1 MSASFTPAPGGQ
13 KGRRIRWFRDVKRRG
28 AGPGPEESGA
38 ARRRPAPGKRG
49 DGVALARP
57 TAGCH
62 PPTPPAPCGDAAL
75 PTPAAEQPSGRI
87 NKTAFKLFKRRKSG
101 GTMPSIF
108 GVRSKGGE
116 GKGAGKAAGMVRS
129 RTHDGLA
136 DAVLESGKK
145 EEPGGGGGGGGD
157 PQSAEPQGRAGGGP
171 GLSPGSAVAKSH
183 SFFSLLRKNGRAES
197 GKAEG
202 AEQRAGGRQKKG
214 LKGIF
219 SSMRWHKK
227 DKNGKEERGETS
239 EIQAGL
245 IMPGSLTASLEC
257 IKEET
262 PKPLC
267 ETPSGAGDVG
277 PEAPREKGS
286 GEARASAPEPQAGGG
301 ETRDSA
307 VPPGEDPAAGRRPE
321 EPSRE
326 PPEPGAGGE
335 VGTAK
340 DAAITGDVP
349 IPTIPPVEPHCD
361 SGQETAAA
369 PDPSSVDPPS
379 EQSIDRICLMFA
391 DVTSLKSFDSLTG
404 CGDIIA
410 DHEEDVGSGSGGCA
424 KSAPGAGKLG
434 ASKKHP
440 TMVAYQGGGEEMA
453 SPDQVDDTYLQE
465 FWDMLS
471 QTEETQ
477 AEAGGGG
484 GGAKKP
490 EGLKENRGTE
500 GAQNRVAVKRG
511 GLHQIPIHLNHK
523 EEQKSREKDQHEG
536 VPNSDEGY
544 WDSTTPGPEEDGS
557 TSIQKE
563 TIPRD
568 SYSGDALYDLYT
580 EPDETPPA
588 APADEG
594 VTCVPRS
601 KPVSP
606 ITTTCSLKTPSST
619 LRDSKIPIS
628 IKHLSSHP
636 ASHGADSSNS
646 HHVAHHHLA
655 KSEMHRTKIPVS
667 KVLVRRVSNRGLAG
681 TTVKA
686 ATYQDSAK
694 K

>member
-1 MSASFTPAPGGQ
+1 MDSHCDCAEP
-13 KGRRIRWFRDVKRRG
+13 
-28 AGPGPEESGA
+28 
-38 ARRRPAPGKRG
+38 
-49 DGVALARP
+49 
-57 TAGCH
+57 
-62 PPTPPAPCGDAAL
+62 
-75 PTPAAEQPSGRI
+75 PAAEQPSGKI

-116 GKGAGKAAGMVRS
+116 GKGASKTGMVRS

-145 EEPGGGGGGGGD
+145 EE
-157 PQSAEPQGRAGGGP
+157 AGGGEAP
-171 GLSPGSAVAKSH
+171 GKDDAPSRAAGGIGGSGSSSVAKSH
-183 SFFSLLRKNGRAES
+183 SFFSLLRKNGRPEN
-197 GKAEG
+197 GKAAEN
-202 AEQRAGGRQKKG
+202 AEQRAGVRQKKG

-219 SSMRWHKK
+219 SSMRWHRK
-227 DKNGKEERGETS
+227 DKNGKEERGEAS
-239 EIQAGL
+239 EIPSGL

-262 PKPLC
+262 PKPLS
-267 ETPSGAGDVG
+267 ETPNGAGDAG
-277 PEAPREKGS
+277 LESQQEKRGGDAGGSAEEPEL
-286 GEARASAPEPQAGGG
+286 GGG
-301 ETRDSA
+301 ESRDGKT
-307 VPPGEDPAAGRRPE
+307 PPGEDPAAAGRRLE
-321 EPSRE
+321 ELGGERPD
-326 PPEPGAGGE
+326 PGAGE

-340 DAAITGDVP
+340 DAAITGDIP
-349 IPTIPPVEPHCD
+349 ITTIPLVEPHCD

-410 DHEEDVGSGSGGCA
+410 DQEEDVGGGSGGCE
-424 KSAPGAGKLG
+424 KSTPGASKMG

-471 QTEETQ
+471 QTEET
-477 AEAGGGG
+477 ETGGGG
-484 GGAKKP
+484 GGGTKTP
-490 EGLKENRGTE
+490 EGLKDSRGTE
-500 GAQNRVAVKRG
+500 GAQNRVVVKRG
-511 GLHQIPIHLNHK
+511 GLNQIPIHLNNK
-523 EEQKSREKDQHEG
+523 EEQKGREKEQHEG

-544 WDSTTPGPEEDGS
+544 WDSTTPGPEEDS
-557 TSIQKE
+557 TTSIQKE
-563 TIPRD
+563 TLPRD
-568 SYSGDALYDLYT
+568 SYSGDALYDLYA
-580 EPDETPPA
+580 EPDENPPG
-588 APADEG
+588 PSEEE
-594 VTCVPRS
+594 VTCMPRS

-606 ITTTCSLKTPSST
+606 VTTTCSLKTPSST
-619 LRDSKIPIS
+619 VKDSKIPIS
-628 IKHLSSHP
+628 IKHLASHP
-636 ASHGADSSNS
+636 ASHGTDTSNS

-681 TTVKA
+681 TTVKT
-686 ATYQDSAK
+686 ATHQDSAK

>member
-1 MSASFTPAPGGQ
+1 MDSHCDCAEP
-13 KGRRIRWFRDVKRRG
+13 
-28 AGPGPEESGA
+28 
-38 ARRRPAPGKRG
+38 
-49 DGVALARP
+49 
-57 TAGCH
+57 
-62 PPTPPAPCGDAAL
+62 
-75 PTPAAEQPSGRI
+75 PAAEQQPSGKI

-116 GKGAGKAAGMVRS
+116 GKGASKAGMVRS

-136 DAVLESGKK
+136 DAVLESSKK
-145 EEPGGGGGGGGD
+145 EDQGGGD
-157 PQSAEPQGRAGGGP
+157 PQGKDAQSRAAASLGV
-171 GLSPGSAVAKSH
+171 SPGSSVAKSH
-183 SFFSLLRKNGRAES
+183 SFFSLLRKNGRTEN
-197 GKAEG
+197 GKAEN
-202 AEQRAGGRQKKG
+202 ADQRAGGRQKKG

-227 DKNGKEERGETS
+227 DKNGKEERGEAS
-239 EIQAGL
+239 EIQSGL

-262 PKPLC
+262 PKPLS
-267 ETPSGAGDVG
+267 ETPNSTGDVG
-277 PEAPREKGS
+277 LESLHEKHT
-286 GEARASAPEPQAGGG
+286 SAEEPQVGAG
-301 ETRDSA
+301 ESRDSKT
-307 VPPGEDPAAGRRPE
+307 PPGEDPAAAGRRPE
-321 EPSRE
+321 ELCRE
-326 PPEPGAGGE
+326 RPDPGAGE

-340 DAAITGDVP
+340 DAAITG
-349 IPTIPPVEPHCD
+349 
-361 SGQETAAA
+361 
-369 PDPSSVDPPS
+369 
-379 EQSIDRICLMFA
+379 
-391 DVTSLKSFDSLTG
+391 

-410 DHEEDVGSGSGGCA
+410 DQEEDVGGGSGGCE
-424 KSAPGAGKLG
+424 KSTPGVSKLG

-453 SPDQVDDTYLQE
+453 SPEQVDDTYLQE

-477 AEAGGGG
+477 TGGGG
-484 GGAKKP
+484 GGTKTP

-511 GLHQIPIHLNHK
+511 GLNQIPIHLNHK
-523 EEQKSREKDQHEG
+523 EEQKGREKEQHEG

-544 WDSTTPGPEEDGS
+544 WDSTTPGPEEDS
-557 TSIQKE
+557 TTSIQKE
-563 TIPRD
+563 TLPRD
-568 SYSGDALYDLYT
+568 SYSGDALYDLYA
-580 EPDETPPA
+580 EPDENPPGK
-588 APADEG
+588 PPDEG

-619 LRDSKIPIS
+619 MKDSKIPIS
-628 IKHLSSHP
+628 IKHLASHP
-636 ASHGADSSNS
+636 ASHGTDTSNS

-686 ATYQDSAK
+686 AMYQDSAK

>member
-1 MSASFTPAPGGQ
+1 MDSHCDCAEP
-13 KGRRIRWFRDVKRRG
+13 
-28 AGPGPEESGA
+28 
-38 ARRRPAPGKRG
+38 
-49 DGVALARP
+49 
-57 TAGCH
+57 
-62 PPTPPAPCGDAAL
+62 
-75 PTPAAEQPSGRI
+75 PAAEQPSGRI

-116 GKGAGKAAGMVRS
+116 GKGASKAGMVRS

-136 DAVLESGKK
+136 DAVLESSKK
-145 EEPGGGGGGGGD
+145 EEPGGGD
-157 PQSAEPQGRAGGGP
+157 PQSKEAQGRPAGSLGV
-171 GLSPGSAVAKSH
+171 SPGSSVAKSH
-183 SFFSLLRKNGRAES
+183 SFFSLLRKNGRPEN
-197 GKAEG
+197 GKAES
-202 AEQRAGGRQKKG
+202 ADQRAGGRQKKG

-239 EIQAGL
+239 EIQSGL

-262 PKPLC
+262 PKPLS
-267 ETPSGAGDVG
+267 ETPNSAGDIG
-277 PEAPREKGS
+277 LEPPREKRG
-286 GEARASAPEPQAGGG
+286 GEARASAEEPEVGGG
-301 ETRDSA
+301 ESRDSS
-307 VPPGEDPAAGRRPE
+307 PPPREDPAAAGRQPE
-321 EPSRE
+321 ELCHKQLD
-326 PPEPGAGGE
+326 PGAGE

-340 DAAITGDVP
+340 DAAI
-349 IPTIPPVEPHCD
+349 
-361 SGQETAAA
+361 
-369 PDPSSVDPPS
+369 
-379 EQSIDRICLMFA
+379 
-391 DVTSLKSFDSLTG
+391 TG

-410 DHEEDVGSGSGGCA
+410 DHEEDVGGGSGGCE
-424 KSAPGAGKLG
+424 KSTPGAGKLG

-477 AEAGGGG
+477 TEGGGG
-484 GGAKKP
+484 GGGTKKP

-500 GAQNRVAVKRG
+500 GPQNRVAVKRG
-511 GLHQIPIHLNHK
+511 GLHQIPIHLSHK
-523 EEQKSREKDQHEG
+523 EEQKGREKEQHEG
-536 VPNSDEGY
+536 IPNSDEGY
-544 WDSTTPGPEEDGS
+544 WDSTTPGLEEDGS

-568 SYSGDALYDLYT
+568 SYSGDALYDLYA
-580 EPDETPPA
+580 EPDENPPA
-588 APADEG
+588 GPSGEE
-594 VTCVPRS
+594 VTCVARS
-601 KPVSP
+601 KPMSP
-606 ITTTCSLKTPSST
+606 VTTTCSLKTPSST
-619 LRDSKIPIS
+619 VKDSKIPIS

-636 ASHGADSSNS
+636 ASHGADASNS

>member
-1 MSASFTPAPGGQ
+1 MDSHCDCAEP
-13 KGRRIRWFRDVKRRG
+13 
-28 AGPGPEESGA
+28 
-38 ARRRPAPGKRG
+38 
-49 DGVALARP
+49 
-57 TAGCH
+57 
-62 PPTPPAPCGDAAL
+62 
-75 PTPAAEQPSGRI
+75 PAAEQPSGRI

-116 GKGAGKAAGMVRS
+116 GKGASKAGMVRS

-136 DAVLESGKK
+136 DAVLESSKK
-145 EEPGGGGGGGGD
+145 EEPGGGGGGE
-157 PQSAEPQGRAGGGP
+157 PQSKEAQGRPAGSLGV
-171 GLSPGSAVAKSH
+171 SPGSSVAKSH
-183 SFFSLLRKNGRAES
+183 SFFSLLRKNGRPEN
-197 GKAEG
+197 GKAES
-202 AEQRAGGRQKKG
+202 ADQRAGGRQKKG

-227 DKNGKEERGETS
+227 DKYGKEERGETS
-239 EIQAGL
+239 EMRSGL

-262 PKPLC
+262 PKPLS
-267 ETPSGAGDVG
+267 ETRNSAGDVG
-277 PEAPREKGS
+277 LEPPPEKRG
-286 GEARASAPEPQAGGG
+286 GEAHASAEEPEAGGG
-301 ETRDSA
+301 EPRDSGP
-307 VPPGEDPAAGRRPE
+307 PPGEDPAAAAAAAAAAGRRPE
-321 EPSRE
+321 ELCRE
-326 PPEPGAGGE
+326 RPDPGAGE

-340 DAAITGDVP
+340 DAAI
-349 IPTIPPVEPHCD
+349 
-361 SGQETAAA
+361 
-369 PDPSSVDPPS
+369 
-379 EQSIDRICLMFA
+379 
-391 DVTSLKSFDSLTG
+391 TG

-410 DHEEDVGSGSGGCA
+410 DHEEDVGSGSGGCE
-424 KSAPGAGKLG
+424 KSTPGAGKLG

-477 AEAGGGG
+477 TEGGGG
-484 GGAKKP
+484 GGGGTKKP
-490 EGLKENRGTE
+490 EGLKESRGIE
-500 GAQNRVAVKRG
+500 GPQNRVAVKRG
-511 GLHQIPIHLNHK
+511 GLHQIPVHLNHK
-523 EEQKSREKDQHEG
+523 EEQKGREKEQHEG

-580 EPDETPPA
+580 EPDENPPA
-588 APADEG
+588 GPAGEE
-594 VTCVPRS
+594 VTCMPRS

-619 LRDSKIPIS
+619 VKDSKIPIS

-636 ASHGADSSNS
+636 ASHGADASNS

-686 ATYQDSAK
+686 AAYQDSAK

>member
-1 MSASFTPAPGGQ
+1 MDSHCDCAEP
-13 KGRRIRWFRDVKRRG
+13 
-28 AGPGPEESGA
+28 
-38 ARRRPAPGKRG
+38 
-49 DGVALARP
+49 
-57 TAGCH
+57 
-62 PPTPPAPCGDAAL
+62 
-75 PTPAAEQPSGRI
+75 PAAEQPSGRI

-116 GKGAGKAAGMVRS
+116 GKGASKAGMVRS

-136 DAVLESGKK
+136 DAVLESSKK
-145 EEPGGGGGGGGD
+145 EEPGGGD
-157 PQSAEPQGRAGGGP
+157 PQSKEAQGRPAGSLGV
-171 GLSPGSAVAKSH
+171 SPGSSVAKSH
-183 SFFSLLRKNGRAES
+183 SFFSLLRKNGRPEN
-197 GKAEG
+197 GKAES
-202 AEQRAGGRQKKG
+202 ADQRAGGRQKKG

-239 EIQAGL
+239 EIQSGL

-262 PKPLC
+262 PKPLS
-267 ETPSGAGDVG
+267 ETPNSAGDTG
-277 PEAPREKGS
+277 LEPPQEKRG
-286 GEARASAPEPQAGGG
+286 GEAHASAEEPEAGGG
-301 ETRDSA
+301 ESRDSSP
-307 VPPGEDPAAGRRPE
+307 PPGEDPAAAGRRPE
-321 EPSRE
+321 ELSRE
-326 PPEPGAGGE
+326 RPDPGARE

-340 DAAITGDVP
+340 DAAI
-349 IPTIPPVEPHCD
+349 
-361 SGQETAAA
+361 
-369 PDPSSVDPPS
+369 
-379 EQSIDRICLMFA
+379 
-391 DVTSLKSFDSLTG
+391 TG

-410 DHEEDVGSGSGGCA
+410 DHEEDVGGGSGGCE
-424 KSAPGAGKLG
+424 KSTPGAGKLG

-440 TMVAYQGGGEEMA
+440 TMLAYQGGGEEMA

-477 AEAGGGG
+477 TEEGGGG
-484 GGAKKP
+484 GGGTKKL

-500 GAQNRVAVKRG
+500 GAQNRVVVKRG

-523 EEQKSREKDQHEG
+523 EEKKGREKEQHEG

-568 SYSGDALYDLYT
+568 SYSGDALYDLYA
-580 EPDETPPA
+580 EPDENPPVG
-588 APADEG
+588 PTDEE
-594 VTCVPRS
+594 VTCMPRS

-606 ITTTCSLKTPSST
+606 VTTTCSLKTPSST
-619 LRDSKIPIS
+619 VKDSKIPIS

-636 ASHGADSSNS
+636 ASHGADASNS
-646 HHVAHHHLA
+646 HHVVHHHLA

-667 KVLVRRVSNRGLAG
+667 KVLVRRISNRGLAG

>member
-1 MSASFTPAPGGQ
+1 MDSHCDCAEP
-13 KGRRIRWFRDVKRRG
+13 
-28 AGPGPEESGA
+28 
-38 ARRRPAPGKRG
+38 
-49 DGVALARP
+49 
-57 TAGCH
+57 
-62 PPTPPAPCGDAAL
+62 
-75 PTPAAEQPSGRI
+75 PAAEQPSGRI

-116 GKGAGKAAGMVRS
+116 GKGASKAGMVRS

-136 DAVLESGKK
+136 DAVLESSKK
-145 EEPGGGGGGGGD
+145 EEPGGGD
-157 PQSAEPQGRAGGGP
+157 PQSKEAQGRPAGSLGV
-171 GLSPGSAVAKSH
+171 SPGSSVAKSH
-183 SFFSLLRKNGRAES
+183 SFFSLLRKNGRAEN
-197 GKAEG
+197 GRAES

-227 DKNGKEERGETS
+227 DKNGKEERGEAS

-262 PKPLC
+262 PKPLS
-267 ETPSGAGDVG
+267 ETPSSAGASAGLE
-277 PEAPREKGS
+277 PPREKRG
-286 GEARASAPEPQAGGG
+286 GEAHASPEEPEAGGG
-301 ETRDSA
+301 EPQASS
-307 VPPGEDPAAGRRPE
+307 PPPREDPAAAGRRPE
-321 EPSRE
+321 ELCRQR
-326 PPEPGAGGE
+326 PEPGAAE
-335 VGTAK
+335 LGTAK
-340 DAAITGDVP
+340 DAAI
-349 IPTIPPVEPHCD
+349 
-361 SGQETAAA
+361 
-369 PDPSSVDPPS
+369 
-379 EQSIDRICLMFA
+379 
-391 DVTSLKSFDSLTG
+391 TG

-410 DHEEDVGSGSGGCA
+410 DHEEDVGGGSGGCE
-424 KSAPGAGKLG
+424 KSTPGAGKLG

-477 AEAGGGG
+477 TEGGGG
-484 GGAKKP
+484 GGTKKP
-490 EGLKENRGTE
+490 EGLKENQGTE
-500 GAQNRVAVKRG
+500 GAQNKVVVKRG

-523 EEQKSREKDQHEG
+523 EEQKGREKEQHEG
-536 VPNSDEGY
+536 IPNSDEGY
-544 WDSTTPGPEEDGS
+544 WDSTTPGPEEDSS

-568 SYSGDALYDLYT
+568 SYSGDALYDLYA
-580 EPDETPPA
+580 EPDENLPA
-588 APADEG
+588 GPADEE
-594 VTCVPRS
+594 VTCVPRA

-606 ITTTCSLKTPSST
+606 ITTTCSLRTPSSSVK
-619 LRDSKIPIS
+619 DSKIPIS
-628 IKHLSSHP
+628 IKHLSSH
-636 ASHGADSSNS
+636 ASHGADASNS
-646 HHVAHHHLA
+646 HHIAHHHLA

-686 ATYQDSAK
+686 AAYQDSAK

>member
-1 MSASFTPAPGGQ
+1 MDSHCDCAEP
-13 KGRRIRWFRDVKRRG
+13 
-28 AGPGPEESGA
+28 
-38 ARRRPAPGKRG
+38 
-49 DGVALARP
+49 
-57 TAGCH
+57 
-62 PPTPPAPCGDAAL
+62 
-75 PTPAAEQPSGRI
+75 PAAEQPSGRI

-108 GVRSKGGE
+108 GVRSKGGD
-116 GKGAGKAAGMVRS
+116 GKGAGKAGMVRS

-145 EEPGGGGGGGGD
+145 EEPGGGGGD
-157 PQSAEPQGRAGGGP
+157 PQSKEAQGRPAVSLGV
-171 GLSPGSAVAKSH
+171 SPGSSVAKSH
-183 SFFSLLRKNGRAES
+183 SFFSLLRKNGRLEN

-202 AEQRAGGRQKKG
+202 ADQRAGGRQKKG

-219 SSMRWHKK
+219 SSMRWHRK

-239 EIQAGL
+239 EIQSGL

-262 PKPLC
+262 PKPLS
-267 ETPSGAGDVG
+267 ETPKRAGDVG
-277 PEAPREKGS
+277 LDPPREKRS
-286 GEARASAPEPQAGGG
+286 GESQHAPAGEPEAGGG
-301 ETRDSA
+301 ELRDSSPA
-307 VPPGEDPAAGRRPE
+307 PGEDPAAAGGRPE
-321 EPSRE
+321 ELCRE
-326 PPEPGAGGE
+326 PPDPAAGE

-340 DAAITGDVP
+340 DAAITG
-349 IPTIPPVEPHCD
+349 
-361 SGQETAAA
+361 
-369 PDPSSVDPPS
+369 
-379 EQSIDRICLMFA
+379 
-391 DVTSLKSFDSLTG
+391 

-410 DHEEDVGSGSGGCA
+410 DHEEYVGGGSGGCE
-424 KSAPGAGKLG
+424 KSTPGAGKLG

-471 QTEETQ
+471 QSEETQ
-477 AEAGGGG
+477 AEGGGG
-484 GGAKKP
+484 GGEGSKKP
-490 EGLKENRGTE
+490 EGLKEIRSTE
-500 GAQNRVAVKRG
+500 AAQHRVVVKHG
-511 GLHQIPIHLNHK
+511 GLHQIPIHLSHK
-523 EEQKSREKDQHEG
+523 EEQKGREKEQHEG

-568 SYSGDALYDLYT
+568 SYSGDALYDLYA
-580 EPDETPPA
+580 EPGENPPA
-588 APADEG
+588 GPTDE
-594 VTCVPRS
+594 VVSCVPRS

-606 ITTTCSLKTPSST
+606 ITTTSSLKTPSST
-619 LRDSKIPIS
+619 VKDSKIPIS

-636 ASHGADSSNS
+636 ASHGADGSNS

-686 ATYQDSAK
+686 ARTVPK
-694 K
+694 

>member
-1 MSASFTPAPGGQ
+1 MDSHCDCAEP
-13 KGRRIRWFRDVKRRG
+13 
-28 AGPGPEESGA
+28 
-38 ARRRPAPGKRG
+38 
-49 DGVALARP
+49 
-57 TAGCH
+57 
-62 PPTPPAPCGDAAL
+62 
-75 PTPAAEQPSGRI
+75 PAAEQPSGKI

-116 GKGAGKAAGMVRS
+116 GKGASKAGMVRS

-136 DAVLESGKK
+136 DAVLESSKK
-145 EEPGGGGGGGGD
+145 EEPGGGGD
-157 PQSAEPQGRAGGGP
+157 PQSKEAQGRPAGSLGVSAGG
-171 GLSPGSAVAKSH
+171 SVAKSH
-183 SFFSLLRKNGRAES
+183 SFFSLLRKNGRPEN
-197 GKAEG
+197 GKAES
-202 AEQRAGGRQKKG
+202 ADQRAGGRQKKG

-227 DKNGKEERGETS
+227 EKNGKEERGETS
-239 EIQAGL
+239 EIQSGL

-267 ETPSGAGDVG
+267 ETPNGAGDTG
-277 PEAPREKGS
+277 LESPREKRS
-286 GEARASAPEPQAGGG
+286 GEAHGSAPEPEAGGG
-301 ETRDSA
+301 EPRDSS
-307 VPPGEDPAAGRRPE
+307 PPPREDPTAAGGRPE
-321 EPSRE
+321 ELSRE
-326 PPEPGAGGE
+326 RPEPGAGE

-340 DAAITGDVP
+340 DAAI
-349 IPTIPPVEPHCD
+349 
-361 SGQETAAA
+361 
-369 PDPSSVDPPS
+369 
-379 EQSIDRICLMFA
+379 
-391 DVTSLKSFDSLTG
+391 TG

-410 DHEEDVGSGSGGCA
+410 DHEEDVGSGSGGCE
-424 KSAPGAGKLG
+424 KSTPGASKLG

-477 AEAGGGG
+477 TEGGGG
-484 GGAKKP
+484 TKKP
-490 EGLKENRGTE
+490 EGLKENRGSE
-500 GAQNRVAVKRG
+500 GAQNRAVVKRG

-523 EEQKSREKDQHEG
+523 EEQKGREKEQHEG

-568 SYSGDALYDLYT
+568 SYSGDALYDLYA
-580 EPDETPPA
+580 EPDENPPA
-588 APADEG
+588 GPVQEE

-619 LRDSKIPIS
+619 MKDSKIPIS
-628 IKHLSSHP
+628 IKHLSSSHS
-636 ASHGADSSNS
+636 ASHSVDASNS

-686 ATYQDSAK
+686 AAYQDSAK

>member
-1 MSASFTPAPGGQ
+1 MDSHCDCAEP
-13 KGRRIRWFRDVKRRG
+13 
-28 AGPGPEESGA
+28 
-38 ARRRPAPGKRG
+38 
-49 DGVALARP
+49 
-57 TAGCH
+57 
-62 PPTPPAPCGDAAL
+62 
-75 PTPAAEQPSGRI
+75 PAAEQPSGKI

-116 GKGAGKAAGMVRS
+116 GKGASKAGMVRS

-136 DAVLESGKK
+136 DAVLESSKK
-145 EEPGGGGGGGGD
+145 EEPGGGD
-157 PQSAEPQGRAGGGP
+157 PQSKEAQGRPAGSLGV
-171 GLSPGSAVAKSH
+171 SAGSSVAKSH
-183 SFFSLLRKNGRAES
+183 SFFSLLRKNGRPEN
-197 GKAEG
+197 GKAES
-202 AEQRAGGRQKKG
+202 ADQRAGGRQKKG

-239 EIQAGL
+239 EIQSGL

-262 PKPLC
+262 PKPLS
-267 ETPSGAGDVG
+267 ETPNSAGDIG
-277 PEAPREKGS
+277 LESPREKRS
-286 GEARASAPEPQAGGG
+286 GEAHALAEKPEAGGG
-301 ETRDSA
+301 EPRDSS
-307 VPPGEDPAAGRRPE
+307 PPPREDPAAAGRRPE
-321 EPSRE
+321 ELSHERLD
-326 PPEPGAGGE
+326 PGAGE

-340 DAAITGDVP
+340 DAAI
-349 IPTIPPVEPHCD
+349 
-361 SGQETAAA
+361 
-369 PDPSSVDPPS
+369 
-379 EQSIDRICLMFA
+379 
-391 DVTSLKSFDSLTG
+391 TG

-410 DHEEDVGSGSGGCA
+410 DHEEDVGSGSGGRE
-424 KSAPGAGKLG
+424 KSTPGAGKLG

-477 AEAGGGG
+477 TEGGGG
-484 GGAKKP
+484 IKKP

-500 GAQNRVAVKRG
+500 GAQNRAAVKRG

-523 EEQKSREKDQHEG
+523 EEQKGREKEQHEG

-544 WDSTTPGPEEDGS
+544 WDSTTPGPEEDSS

-580 EPDETPPA
+580 EPDENPPA
-588 APADEG
+588 GPADEE

-606 ITTTCSLKTPSST
+606 VTTTYSLKTPSST
-619 LRDSKIPIS
+619 VKDSKIPIS

-636 ASHGADSSNS
+636 ASHGADASNS

-686 ATYQDSAK
+686 AMYQDSAK

>member
-1 MSASFTPAPGGQ
+1 MDSHCDCAEP
-13 KGRRIRWFRDVKRRG
+13 
-28 AGPGPEESGA
+28 
-38 ARRRPAPGKRG
+38 
-49 DGVALARP
+49 
-57 TAGCH
+57 
-62 PPTPPAPCGDAAL
+62 
-75 PTPAAEQPSGRI
+75 PAAEQPSGKI

-116 GKGAGKAAGMVRS
+116 GKGASKAGMVRS

-136 DAVLESGKK
+136 DAVLESSKK
-145 EEPGGGGGGGGD
+145 EEPGGGD
-157 PQSAEPQGRAGGGP
+157 PQSKEAQGRPAGSLGV
-171 GLSPGSAVAKSH
+171 SAGSSVAKSH
-183 SFFSLLRKNGRAES
+183 SFFSLLRKNGRPEN
-197 GKAEG
+197 GKAES
-202 AEQRAGGRQKKG
+202 ADQRAGGRQKKG

-239 EIQAGL
+239 EIQSGL

-262 PKPLC
+262 PKPLS
-267 ETPSGAGDVG
+267 ETPNSAGDIG
-277 PEAPREKGS
+277 LESPREKRS
-286 GEARASAPEPQAGGG
+286 GEAHASAEKPEAGGG
-301 ETRDSA
+301 EPRDSS
-307 VPPGEDPAAGRRPE
+307 PPPREDPAAAGRRPE
-321 EPSRE
+321 ELSHERPD
-326 PPEPGAGGE
+326 PGAGE

-340 DAAITGDVP
+340 DAAI
-349 IPTIPPVEPHCD
+349 
-361 SGQETAAA
+361 
-369 PDPSSVDPPS
+369 
-379 EQSIDRICLMFA
+379 
-391 DVTSLKSFDSLTG
+391 TG

-410 DHEEDVGSGSGGCA
+410 DHEEDVGSGSGGCE
-424 KSAPGAGKLG
+424 KSTPGAGKLG

-477 AEAGGGG
+477 TEGGGG
-484 GGAKKP
+484 TKKP
-490 EGLKENRGTE
+490 EGLKESRGTE
-500 GAQNRVAVKRG
+500 GAQNRAAVKRG

-523 EEQKSREKDQHEG
+523 EEQKGREKEQHEG

-544 WDSTTPGPEEDGS
+544 WDSTTPGPEEDSS

-580 EPDETPPA
+580 EPDENPPA
-588 APADEG
+588 GPADEE
-594 VTCVPRS
+594 VTCMPRS

-619 LRDSKIPIS
+619 VKDSKIPIS

-636 ASHGADSSNS
+636 ASHGADTSNS

-686 ATYQDSAK
+686 AMYQDSAK

>member
-1 MSASFTPAPGGQ
+1 MDSQCDCAEP
-13 KGRRIRWFRDVKRRG
+13 
-28 AGPGPEESGA
+28 
-38 ARRRPAPGKRG
+38 
-49 DGVALARP
+49 
-57 TAGCH
+57 
-62 PPTPPAPCGDAAL
+62 
-75 PTPAAEQPSGRI
+75 PAAEQPSGRI

-116 GKGAGKAAGMVRS
+116 GKGAAKAGMVRS

-136 DAVLESGKK
+136 DAVLESSKK
-145 EEPGGGGGGGGD
+145 EEPGGCD
-157 PQSAEPQGRAGGGP
+157 PQSREPQSRPGGSLGVSAG
-171 GLSPGSAVAKSH
+171 SSVAKSH
-183 SFFSLLRKNGRAES
+183 SFFSLLRKNGRPEN
-197 GKAEG
+197 GKAES

-219 SSMRWHKK
+219 SSMRWHRK

-239 EIQAGL
+239 EIQSGL

-262 PKPLC
+262 PKPLS
-267 ETPSGAGDVG
+267 ETPGSAGDAG
-277 PEAPREKGS
+277 LDAPREKRS
-286 GEARASAPEPQAGGG
+286 GEALPAAQEEAGAGGG
-301 ETRDSA
+301 DPRDSS
-307 VPPGEDPAAGRRPE
+307 PPAREDPAAAGRRPE
-321 EPSRE
+321 ELCHERPDL
-326 PPEPGAGGE
+326 GAAE

-340 DAAITGDVP
+340 DAAI
-349 IPTIPPVEPHCD
+349 
-361 SGQETAAA
+361 
-369 PDPSSVDPPS
+369 
-379 EQSIDRICLMFA
+379 
-391 DVTSLKSFDSLTG
+391 TG

-410 DHEEDVGSGSGGCA
+410 DHEEDVGSGSGGCE
-424 KSAPGAGKLG
+424 KSTPGAGKLG

-453 SPDQVDDTYLQE
+453 SPDQVDDTCLQE

-471 QTEETQ
+471 QTEETPT
-477 AEAGGGG
+477 GGGG
-484 GGAKKP
+484 GTKKP
-490 EGLKENRGTE
+490 EGLKESRGAE
-500 GAQNRVAVKRG
+500 GAQSRAVGKRG
-511 GLHQIPIHLNHK
+511 GFHQIPIHLNHK
-523 EEQKSREKDQHEG
+523 EEQKGREKEQHEG

-544 WDSTTPGPEEDGS
+544 WDSTTPGPEEDSS

-568 SYSGDALYDLYT
+568 SYSGDALYDLYA
-580 EPDETPPA
+580 EPGENPPA
-588 APADEG
+588 APTVEE

-606 ITTTCSLKTPSST
+606 ITTTLKTPSST
-619 LRDSKIPIS
+619 VKDSKIPIS
-628 IKHLSSHP
+628 IKHLSSHS
-636 ASHGADSSNS
+636 ASHGADASNS

-667 KVLVRRVSNRGLAG
+667 KVLVRRISNRGLAG

-686 ATYQDSAK
+686 ATYHDSAK

>member
-1 MSASFTPAPGGQ
+1 MDSHCDCAEP
-13 KGRRIRWFRDVKRRG
+13 
-28 AGPGPEESGA
+28 
-38 ARRRPAPGKRG
+38 
-49 DGVALARP
+49 
-57 TAGCH
+57 
-62 PPTPPAPCGDAAL
+62 
-75 PTPAAEQPSGRI
+75 PAAEQPSGRI

-116 GKGAGKAAGMVRS
+116 GKGASKAGMVRS

-136 DAVLESGKK
+136 DAVLESSKK
-145 EEPGGGGGGGGD
+145 EEPGGGGGGGE
-157 PQSAEPQGRAGGGP
+157 PQSKEAQGRPAGSLGV
-171 GLSPGSAVAKSH
+171 SPGSSVAKSH
-183 SFFSLLRKNGRAES
+183 SFFSLLRKNGRPEN
-197 GKAEG
+197 GKAES
-202 AEQRAGGRQKKG
+202 ADQRAGGRQKKG

-227 DKNGKEERGETS
+227 DKYGKEERGETS
-239 EIQAGL
+239 EIRSGL

-262 PKPLC
+262 PKPLS
-267 ETPSGAGDVG
+267 ETPNSAGDVG
-277 PEAPREKGS
+277 LEPPREKRG
-286 GEARASAPEPQAGGG
+286 GEAHASAEEPEAGGG
-301 ETRDSA
+301 EPRDSGP
-307 VPPGEDPAAGRRPE
+307 PPGEDPTAAAAAAAAAAAGMRPE
-321 EPSRE
+321 ELCRE
-326 PPEPGAGGE
+326 RPDPGAGE

-340 DAAITGDVP
+340 DAAI
-349 IPTIPPVEPHCD
+349 
-361 SGQETAAA
+361 
-369 PDPSSVDPPS
+369 
-379 EQSIDRICLMFA
+379 
-391 DVTSLKSFDSLTG
+391 TG

-410 DHEEDVGSGSGGCA
+410 DHEEDVGSGSGGCE
-424 KSAPGAGKLG
+424 KSTPGAGKLG

-477 AEAGGGG
+477 TEGGGG
-484 GGAKKP
+484 GGGGTKKP
-490 EGLKENRGTE
+490 EGLKENRGIE
-500 GAQNRVAVKRG
+500 GPQNRVAVKRG
-511 GLHQIPIHLNHK
+511 GLHQIPVHLNHK
-523 EEQKSREKDQHEG
+523 EEQKGREKEQHEG

-580 EPDETPPA
+580 EPDENPPA
-588 APADEG
+588 GPAGEE
-594 VTCVPRS
+594 VTCMPRS

-606 ITTTCSLKTPSST
+606 VTTTCSLKTPSST
-619 LRDSKIPIS
+619 VKDSKIPIS

-636 ASHGADSSNS
+636 ASHGADASNS

>member
-1 MSASFTPAPGGQ
+1 MDSHCDCAEP
-13 KGRRIRWFRDVKRRG
+13 
-28 AGPGPEESGA
+28 
-38 ARRRPAPGKRG
+38 
-49 DGVALARP
+49 
-57 TAGCH
+57 
-62 PPTPPAPCGDAAL
+62 
-75 PTPAAEQPSGRI
+75 PAAEQPSGRI

-116 GKGAGKAAGMVRS
+116 GKGASKPGMVRS

-136 DAVLESGKK
+136 DAVLESSKK
-145 EEPGGGGGGGGD
+145 EEPGGGD
-157 PQSAEPQGRAGGGP
+157 PQSKEAQGRPAGSLGV
-171 GLSPGSAVAKSH
+171 SPGSSVAKSH
-183 SFFSLLRKNGRAES
+183 SFFSLLRKNGRPEN
-197 GKAEG
+197 GKAES
-202 AEQRAGGRQKKG
+202 ADPRAGGRQKKG
-214 LKGIF
+214 LKGLF

-239 EIQAGL
+239 EIPSGL

-262 PKPLC
+262 PKPLS
-267 ETPSGAGDVG
+267 ETPTSAGDTG
-277 PEAPREKGS
+277 LEPPGEKCS
-286 GEARASAPEPQAGGG
+286 GEAHVSAEEPEAGAG
-301 ETRDSA
+301 ESQDSSP
-307 VPPGEDPAAGRRPE
+307 PPGEASAAAGRQPE
-321 EPSRE
+321 ELGHQQPDLS
-326 PPEPGAGGE
+326 AGE

-340 DAAITGDVP
+340 DAAI
-349 IPTIPPVEPHCD
+349 
-361 SGQETAAA
+361 
-369 PDPSSVDPPS
+369 
-379 EQSIDRICLMFA
+379 
-391 DVTSLKSFDSLTG
+391 TG

-410 DHEEDVGSGSGGCA
+410 DHEEDVGGGSGGCE
-424 KSAPGAGKLG
+424 KSTPGPSKLG
-434 ASKKHP
+434 PSKKQP

-477 AEAGGGG
+477 AEGGGG
-484 GGAKKP
+484 GGGIKKP

-500 GAQNRVAVKRG
+500 GAQNRVAAKRG
-511 GLHQIPIHLNHK
+511 GLRQIPVHLSHK
-523 EEQKSREKDQHEG
+523 EEQKGREKEQHEG

-568 SYSGDALYDLYT
+568 SYSGDALYDLYA
-580 EPDETPPA
+580 EPDENPPA
-588 APADEG
+588 GPTDEE

-619 LRDSKIPIS
+619 MKDSKIPIS

-636 ASHGADSSNS
+636 ASHGTDASNS

-686 ATYQDSAK
+686 AMYHDSAK

>member
-1 MSASFTPAPGGQ
+1 MDSHCDCAEP
-13 KGRRIRWFRDVKRRG
+13 
-28 AGPGPEESGA
+28 
-38 ARRRPAPGKRG
+38 
-49 DGVALARP
+49 
-57 TAGCH
+57 
-62 PPTPPAPCGDAAL
+62 
-75 PTPAAEQPSGRI
+75 PAAEQPSGRI

-116 GKGAGKAAGMVRS
+116 GKGAGKAGMVRS

-145 EEPGGGGGGGGD
+145 EEPGGGG
-157 PQSAEPQGRAGGGP
+157 EPQGKEAQGRPAGSLG
-171 GLSPGSAVAKSH
+171 GSAGASVAKSH
-183 SFFSLLRKNGRAES
+183 SFFSLLRKNGRPEN

-202 AEQRAGGRQKKG
+202 ADQRAGGRQKKG

-239 EIQAGL
+239 EIPSGL

-262 PKPLC
+262 PKPLS
-267 ETPSGAGDVG
+267 EPPGGAGDTALE
-277 PEAPREKGS
+277 PPREKRG
-286 GEARASAPEPQAGGG
+286 GGGGGGG
-301 ETRDSA
+301 EALGSA
-307 VPPGEDPAAGRRPE
+307 GEPGAGDGQPREGSPPPREDPAAAGRRPE
-321 EPSRE
+321 ELSRE
-326 PPEPGAGGE
+326 RPDPSAGE

-340 DAAITGDVP
+340 DAAI
-349 IPTIPPVEPHCD
+349 
-361 SGQETAAA
+361 
-369 PDPSSVDPPS
+369 
-379 EQSIDRICLMFA
+379 
-391 DVTSLKSFDSLTG
+391 TG

-410 DHEEDVGSGSGGCA
+410 DHEEDVGGGSGGCE
-424 KSAPGAGKLG
+424 KSTPGAGKLG

-477 AEAGGGG
+477 REGGGG
-484 GGAKKP
+484 GGGGGGTKKA

-523 EEQKSREKDQHEG
+523 EEQKGREKEQQEG

-544 WDSTTPGPEEDGS
+544 CDSTTPGPEEDGS

-568 SYSGDALYDLYT
+568 SYSGDALYDLYA
-580 EPDETPPA
+580 EPDENPPA
-588 APADEG
+588 GPTDEE
-594 VTCVPRS
+594 VTCVLRS

-606 ITTTCSLKTPSST
+606 ITTVCSLKTPSST
-619 LRDSKIPIS
+619 VKDSKIPIS
-628 IKHLSSHP
+628 IKHLSSSHP
-636 ASHGADSSNS
+636 ASHGADASNS
-646 HHVAHHHLA
+646 NHVAHHHLA

-686 ATYQDSAK
+686 AMYQDSAK

>member
-1 MSASFTPAPGGQ
+1 MDSQCDCAEP
-13 KGRRIRWFRDVKRRG
+13 
-28 AGPGPEESGA
+28 
-38 ARRRPAPGKRG
+38 
-49 DGVALARP
+49 
-57 TAGCH
+57 
-62 PPTPPAPCGDAAL
+62 
-75 PTPAAEQPSGRI
+75 PAAEQPSGRI

-116 GKGAGKAAGMVRS
+116 GKGAGKAGMVRS

-136 DAVLESGKK
+136 DAVLESSKK
-145 EEPGGGGGGGGD
+145 EEPGGGD
-157 PQSAEPQGRAGGGP
+157 PQSREAQSRPGGSLAVSAG
-171 GLSPGSAVAKSH
+171 SSVAKSH
-183 SFFSLLRKNGRAES
+183 SFFSLLRKNGRPEN

-202 AEQRAGGRQKKG
+202 TEQRAGGRQKKG

-227 DKNGKEERGETS
+227 DKNGKEERGEAS
-239 EIQAGL
+239 EIQSGL

-262 PKPLC
+262 PKPLS
-267 ETPSGAGDVG
+267 ETPGSAGDAG
-277 PEAPREKGS
+277 LDAPLEKRS
-286 GEARASAPEPQAGGG
+286 GEALAAAPEEAGAGGG
-301 ETRDSA
+301 EPRDSS
-307 VPPGEDPAAGRRPE
+307 PPALEDPAAAGRRPE
-321 EPSRE
+321 ELCHERPD
-326 PPEPGAGGE
+326 PGAGE

-340 DAAITGDVP
+340 DAAI
-349 IPTIPPVEPHCD
+349 
-361 SGQETAAA
+361 
-369 PDPSSVDPPS
+369 
-379 EQSIDRICLMFA
+379 
-391 DVTSLKSFDSLTG
+391 TG

-410 DHEEDVGSGSGGCA
+410 DHEEDVGSGSGGCE
-424 KSAPGAGKLG
+424 KSTPGAGKLG

-453 SPDQVDDTYLQE
+453 SPDQVDDTCLQE

-471 QTEETQ
+471 QTEETPP
-477 AEAGGGG
+477 GGGG
-484 GGAKKP
+484 GTKKP
-490 EGLKENRGTE
+490 EGLKENRGAE
-500 GAQNRVAVKRG
+500 GAQSRAVGKRG

-523 EEQKSREKDQHEG
+523 EEQKGREKEQHEG

-544 WDSTTPGPEEDGS
+544 WDSTTPGPQEDSS

-568 SYSGDALYDLYT
+568 SYSGDALYDLYA
-580 EPDETPPA
+580 EPDENPPA
-588 APADEG
+588 APTEEE

-606 ITTTCSLKTPSST
+606 ITTTLKTPSST
-619 LRDSKIPIS
+619 VKDSKIPIS
-628 IKHLSSHP
+628 IKHLSSHS
-636 ASHGADSSNS
+636 ASHGADASNS
-646 HHVAHHHLA
+646 HHIAHHHLA

-686 ATYQDSAK
+686 ATYHDSAK

>member
-1 MSASFTPAPGGQ
+1 MAQAVLA
-13 KGRRIRWFRDVKRRG
+13 RWQR
-28 AGPGPEESGA
+28 
-38 ARRRPAPGKRG
+38 GKRG
-49 DGVALARP
+49 TGASLS
-57 TAGCH
+57 
-62 PPTPPAPCGDAAL
+62 
-75 PTPAAEQPSGRI
+75 PS
-87 NKTAFKLFKRRKSG
+87 
-101 GTMPSIF
+101 P
-108 GVRSKGGE
+108 GVRT
-116 GKGAGKAAGMVRS
+116 S
-129 RTHDGLA
+129 RFRL
-136 DAVLESGKK
+136 V
-145 EEPGGGGGGGGD
+145 
-157 PQSAEPQGRAGGGP
+157 
-171 GLSPGSAVAKSH
+171 
-183 SFFSLLRKNGRAES
+183 FSLLRKNGRPEG
-197 GKAEG
+197 GKAES
-202 AEQRAGGRQKKG
+202 ADQRAGGRQKKG

-227 DKNGKEERGETS
+227 DKNGKEERGESS

-262 PKPLC
+262 PKPL
-267 ETPSGAGDVG
+267 S
-277 PEAPREKGS
+277 
-286 GEARASAPEPQAGGG
+286 EPP
-301 ETRDSA
+301 DSA
-307 VPPGEDPAAGRRPE
+307 GEMGLEPPLSHERPDPAA
-321 EPSRE
+321 
-326 PPEPGAGGE
+326 GE

-340 DAAITGDVP
+340 DAAITGDIP
-349 IPTIPPVEPHCD
+349 ITTIPPVEPHCD

-410 DHEEDVGSGSGGCA
+410 DHEEYVGSGSGGCE
-424 KSAPGAGKLG
+424 KSTPGAGKLG

-453 SPDQVDDTYLQE
+453 SPDQVDDTCLQE

-477 AEAGGGG
+477 TEGGRGGGG
-484 GGAKKP
+484 TKKL

-500 GAQNRVAVKRG
+500 GVQNRVAVKRG

-523 EEQKSREKDQHEG
+523 EEQKGREKEQHEG

-568 SYSGDALYDLYT
+568 SYSGDALYDLYA
-580 EPDETPPA
+580 EPDENPPA
-588 APADEG
+588 GPTDEV

-619 LRDSKIPIS
+619 VKDSKIPIS

-636 ASHGADSSNS
+636 ASHGADASNS

-667 KVLVRRVSNRGLAG
+667 KVLVRRISNRGLAG

>member
-1 MSASFTPAPGGQ
+1 M
-13 KGRRIRWFRDVKRRG
+13 
-28 AGPGPEESGA
+28 
-38 ARRRPAPGKRG
+38 
-49 DGVALARP
+49 
-57 TAGCH
+57 
-62 PPTPPAPCGDAAL
+62 DAQCDCAE
-75 PTPAAEQPSGRI
+75 PPAAEQPSGRI
-87 NKTAFKLFKRRKSG
+87 NKTAFKLFRRRKSG

-116 GKGAGKAAGMVRS
+116 GKGAGKAGMVRS

-136 DAVLESGKK
+136 DAVLESCKK
-145 EEPGGGGGGGGD
+145 EEPGGGDPAGGE
-157 PQSAEPQGRAGGGP
+157 AQGRPGGSL

-183 SFFSLLRKNGRAES
+183 SFFSLLRKNGRPES

-202 AEQRAGGRQKKG
+202 ADQRAGGRQKKG

-227 DKNGKEERGETS
+227 DKNGKEERGESS
-239 EIQAGL
+239 EIQPGL

-262 PKPLC
+262 PKPLS
-267 ETPSGAGDVG
+267 ETPNGAGDIG
-277 PEAPREKGS
+277 PESTEEKRS
-286 GEARASAPEPQAGGG
+286 DEAHASAQEPEAAGGG
-301 ETRDSA
+301 SRASSP
-307 VPPGEDPAAGRRPE
+307 PPGEAPATVEKQPE
-321 EPSRE
+321 ELSQE
-326 PPEPGAGGE
+326 PPDPGTRE

-340 DAAITGDVP
+340 DAAI
-349 IPTIPPVEPHCD
+349 
-361 SGQETAAA
+361 
-369 PDPSSVDPPS
+369 
-379 EQSIDRICLMFA
+379 
-391 DVTSLKSFDSLTG
+391 TG

-410 DHEEDVGSGSGGCA
+410 DHEEDVGGGSGGCE
-424 KSAPGAGKLG
+424 KSTPGAGKLG
-434 ASKKHP
+434 VSKKHP

-477 AEAGGGG
+477 TEAGGGAG
-484 GGAKKP
+484 GTKKP
-490 EGLKENRGTE
+490 AGLKGNRGTE
-500 GAQNRVAVKRG
+500 GSQNRAVAKRG

-523 EEQKSREKDQHEG
+523 EEQKSREKEQHEG

-544 WDSTTPGPEEDGS
+544 WDSTTPGPEEDGT

-563 TIPRD
+563 TLPRD
-568 SYSGDALYDLYT
+568 SYSGDALYDLYA
-580 EPDETPPA
+580 EPDENPPA
-588 APADEG
+588 GPTDEE
-594 VTCVPRS
+594 VTRIPRS

-619 LRDSKIPIS
+619 VKDSKIPIS
-628 IKHLSSHP
+628 IKHLSLHP
-636 ASHGADSSNS
+636 ASHGADTSNS